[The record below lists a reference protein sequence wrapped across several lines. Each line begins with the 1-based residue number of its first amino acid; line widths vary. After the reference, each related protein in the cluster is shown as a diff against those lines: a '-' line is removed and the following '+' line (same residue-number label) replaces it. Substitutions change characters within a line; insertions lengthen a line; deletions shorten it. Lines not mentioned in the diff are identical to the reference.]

1 MTCDPLPIAMK
12 TFVYF
17 LALWICTL
25 SGIAADTAAVQAA
38 DDARVAAM
46 TNPDRDALEAI
57 FSEDLRYSHSN
68 GKVDTKA
75 SFVEALTSGKS
86 VYAAI
91 RYHEREFTLASSDIA
106 LMTGKADFHFG
117 SADAPAMVL
126 GFLAVWRLEEGVWRF
141 LAWQSYKV
149 PVDLEK

>member
-1 MTCDPLPIAMK
+1 MK
-12 TFVYF
+12 TFVS
-17 LALWICTL
+17 LLTLWVCAL
-25 SGIAADTAAVQAA
+25 SASAADTTAVRTA

-46 TNPDRDALEAI
+46 MNPDRATLEAI

-91 RYHEREFTLASSDIA
+91 RYHERDFTLASPDIA
-106 LMTGKADFHFG
+106 LMTGRADFHLG
-117 SADAPAMVL
+117 SADAPAMLL
-126 GFLAVWRLEEGVWRF
+126 GFLAVWRLEDGVWRF
-141 LAWQSYKV
+141 LAWQSFKV
-149 PVDLEK
+149 PADDKKP